1 MKVNNMTWDFYGDG
15 DEFILKEKKQ
25 LPKKRILD
33 SLDDKARKRLK
44 RLYNQQNLLNSLGK
58 ILLNWVN

>member
-1 MKVNNMTWDFYGDG
+1 MTWDFYGDG

-44 RLYNQQNLLNSLGK
+44 KDFTISRTY
-58 ILLNWVN
+58 